1 MTSTPAAPPP
11 TIATNGVAAHSTAN
25 GSTVTGGT
33 VTGSI
38 AITGASSGLGAGL
51 AASYAAPGRVL
62 WLSGRDAAR
71 LELTAARCRDAGA
84 TVHTDRVDVTDPAAT
99 AAWLNG
105 ADEAAPVGSG
115 AGLRRGVG
123 RNRIRTA
130 RRKGWRWPSM
140 QVRANLLGAIH
151 TTEPLLPR
159 LIARG
164 TGHVAVVSSV
174 AGLRGLPYSPAYS
187 ASKAGVRAYGE
198 GLRALLQPRGVAV
211 SVIVPGFFDTPMT
224 DRFKGPKPGLMSLPR
239 MVAAI
244 RRGLDRRQARI
255 VVPRM
260 LATELV
266 LADLIPAW
274 AGDRILRGVRFHIE
288 PGS

>member
-1 MTSTPAAPPP
+1 MTGAPAAAPTAPLSPTSPRSPAPPRGP
-11 TIATNGVAAHSTAN
+11 TLPCT
-25 GSTVTGGT
+25 
-33 VTGSI
+33 I

-62 WLSGRDAAR
+62 WLSGRDAPR
-71 LELTAARCRDAGA
+71 LEAVAARCRDAGA
-84 TVHTDRVDVTDPAAT
+84 TVNTDQVDVTDPAAT
-99 AAWLNG
+99 AAWLNCADDAGPVDLVLACAGVSAGTHSDG
-105 ADEAAPVGSG
+105 APEGVALAA
-115 AGLRRGVG
+115 
-123 RNRIRTA
+123 
-130 RRKGWRWPSM
+130 M
-140 QVRANLLGAIH
+140 QVRTNLLGAMH
-151 TTEPLLPR
+151 TIEALLPR

-164 TGHVAVVSSV
+164 AGHVAVVSSV

-198 GLRALLQPRGVAV
+198 GLRALLHPRGVAV

-239 MVAAI
+239 MVAAV

-255 VVPRM
+255 VVPRL

>member
-1 MTSTPAAPPP
+1 MTGTPAAAPAFPRSNTSP
-11 TIATNGVAAHSTAN
+11 RSIASPRSPALPRT
-25 GSTVTGGT
+25 
-33 VTGSI
+33 I

-62 WLSGRDAAR
+62 WLSGRNAVRLNAA
-71 LELTAARCRDAGA
+71 AARCRDAGA

-99 AAWLNG
+99 AAWLHCAYDAGPVDLVLACAGVSAGTHPDG
-105 ADEAAPVGSG
+105 APEGAAL
-115 AGLRRGVG
+115 A
-123 RNRIRTA
+123 A
-130 RRKGWRWPSM
+130 M
-140 QVRANLLGAIH
+140 QVRTNLLGAMH
-151 TTEPLLPR
+151 TIEPLLPR
-159 LIARG
+159 LISRG
-164 TGHVAVVSSV
+164 AGHVAVVSSV

-198 GLRALLQPRGVAV
+198 GLRALLRPRGVAV

-274 AGDRILRGVRFHIE
+274 AGDRILRSVRFHIE